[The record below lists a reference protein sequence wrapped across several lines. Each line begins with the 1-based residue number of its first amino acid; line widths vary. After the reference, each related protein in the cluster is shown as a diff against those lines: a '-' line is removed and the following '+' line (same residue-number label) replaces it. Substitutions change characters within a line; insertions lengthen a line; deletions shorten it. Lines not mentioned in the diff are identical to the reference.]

1 MNSFNIVNYS
11 TLIFD
16 CDGVLLNSNN
26 VKTEAFYRATLPYG
40 KEKAKS
46 FVKYHKMNGGI
57 SRYKKFQYF
66 LDNISDCRNG
76 PDLEGLLNSYSE
88 NVIEGL
94 LSCEIAE
101 GLSSLREK
109 TLSSSWM
116 VVSGGDQ
123 KELRCVF
130 KKRGLDGFFDKGIFG
145 SPATKEDILNVKLS
159 DGEINNPAIFLG
171 DSKYDYIASQSIN
184 ADFLFVR
191 DWSEL
196 NDADSWIAEKK
207 LKSIG
212 RIKDL
217 L

>member
-1 MNSFNIVNYS
+1 MNSLDIEKYS

-16 CDGVLLNSNN
+16 CDGVLLNSNS

-40 KEKAKS
+40 EEKAKS
-46 FVKYHKMNGGI
+46 FVKYHTLNGGI
-57 SRYKKFQYF
+57 SRYKKFEYF
-66 LDNISDCRNG
+66 LDNIAEHRNG
-76 PDLEGLLNSYSE
+76 SDLERLLSSYSE
-88 NVIEGL
+88 SVIEGL

-123 KELRCVF
+123 KELRDVF

-145 SPATKEDILNVKLS
+145 SPDTKEYILNVKFS
-159 DGEINNPAIFLG
+159 DGKISKPAIFLG

-184 ADFLFVR
+184 VEFLFVR

-196 NDADSWIAEKK
+196 NDADSWIAKNK

-212 RIKDL
+212 KIKDL